1 MKREGATIG
10 RTLVYA
16 AMNARRAQAIEAAGV
31 TVRDT
36 LRHGPDGDVTPCG

>member
-1 MKREGATIG
+1 MQRDGATVG

-31 TVRDT
+31 TLRDT
-36 LRHGPDGDVTPCG
+36 RRHEPDGDVTPYG